1 MKIVFDA
8 STLRQSKKGSIT
20 AIVYFD
26 FGSGCQ
32 FPDSGWSDFVVV
44 VATWWKAA
52 FDKVTRGHKSAD
64 FRFMDGPYRISGVMS
79 EKHTIQLRCIEDR
92 RGQRVVHQAVVGS
105 DVLKR
110 ELITLAIDV
119 SRECDA
125 AGIESRDLDQLK
137 NDLLDLRRSEIRIVS
152 DQSLY

>member
-26 FGSGCQ
+26 FGSGCK
-32 FPDSGWSDFVVV
+32 FPDSGWSDFIVVI
-44 VATWWKAA
+44 ATWWKAA
-52 FDKVTRGHKSAD
+52 FDKVTRGRESAD

-79 EKHTIQLRCIEDR
+79 DKYAIQLRCIEDR
-92 RGQRVVHQAVVGS
+92 RGQRVLHQALVGS
-105 DVLKR
+105 DELKR
-110 ELITLAIDV
+110 ELIGLAFSV

-137 NDLLDLRRSEIRIVS
+137 KDLLDLRRSEIRIVS
-152 DQSLY
+152 NR